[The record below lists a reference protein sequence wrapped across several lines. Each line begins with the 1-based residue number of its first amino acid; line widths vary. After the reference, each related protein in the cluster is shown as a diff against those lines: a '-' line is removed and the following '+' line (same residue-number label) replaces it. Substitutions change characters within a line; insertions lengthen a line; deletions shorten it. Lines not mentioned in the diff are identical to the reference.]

1 MSAPTFTKPVD
12 ATHKVIEME
21 CAALV
26 RWGMGDPS
34 GFLEI
39 YAPDIVYFDPGLE
52 RRIDGLGTLKEYYE
66 GIRGKVH
73 FDRLELI
80 NPLVQ
85 VVGDAAILTFNYTS
99 YGAQGEPSRWN
110 CTEVYRR
117 AGGKVSGKQPGV
129 QLASAARWDG
139 DKSKH
144 GVLPQG
150 KEVSSAP
157 RPRRSSW

>member
-1 MSAPTFTKPVD
+1 MAAPTFTKPAD
-12 ATHKVIEME
+12 ATHAVIEME

-52 RRIDGLGTLKEYYE
+52 RRMDGLERLTEYYE
-66 GIRGKVH
+66 GIRGQVH
-73 FDRLELI
+73 FDRFELI

-85 VVGDAAILTFNYTS
+85 VVGDAVVLTFNYAA
-99 YGAQGEPSRWN
+99 YAGPGEPSRWN

-117 AGGKVSGKQPGV
+117 AGE
-129 QLASAARWDG
+129 RWEIIQSHWSYTIA
-139 DKSKH
+139 KR
-144 GVLPQG
+144 
-150 KEVSSAP
+150 A
-157 RPRRSSW
+157 